1 MSFKF
6 DSERDK
12 LLFRSTAFSCDVFN
26 FEYRR
31 IKMELVI
38 LSNKLI
44 EAAEETIQSYT
55 LAEDNQHGCVC
66 FSHYV
71 LLSEMTFNFTDS
83 LSIAVSFIKLTG
95 SKLSDHSARKN
106 ILLSSKN

>member
-6 DSERDK
+6 GSERDK

-26 FEYRR
+26 FEYRS

-55 LAEDNQHGCVC
+55 LAEDN
-66 FSHYV
+66 S
-71 LLSEMTFNFTDS
+71 
-83 LSIAVSFIKLTG
+83 TG
-95 SKLSDHSARKN
+95 VFVFHIMSCYRR
-106 ILLSSKN
+106 